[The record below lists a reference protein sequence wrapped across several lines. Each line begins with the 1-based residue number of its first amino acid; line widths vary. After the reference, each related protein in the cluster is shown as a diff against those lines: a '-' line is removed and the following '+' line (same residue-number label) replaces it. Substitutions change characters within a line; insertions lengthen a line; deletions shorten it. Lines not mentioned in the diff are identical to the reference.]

1 MARNDE
7 GQKGGQQGGGGKA
20 TQEGGVGV
28 ARVIEISARSARS
41 FEDAIQIGI
50 TRVNKTMRNVTSA
63 WVKDHMS
70 GLDPTPCFE
79 STCFVALSK
88 NANKELIIDFAPRF
102 VPNHENIVIYA
113 TGWAGKF
120 VPLIGK
126 ILSDLTLTG
135 RTEYDIPA
143 CEAP

>member
-1 MARNDE
+1 MKPLTDPRQRTSVPNAS
-7 GQKGGQQGGGGKA
+7 
-20 TQEGGVGV
+20 
-28 ARVIEISARSARS
+28 EIAY
-41 FEDAIQIGI
+41 
-50 TRVNKTMRNVTSA
+50 TSA

-135 RTEYDIPA
+135 RTAYDISRFRLGDLFFKPL
-143 CEAP
+143 